1 MNRNKYNNTQ
11 LRSDIGVFTGTRKE
25 GSTDQRAIIG
35 DIYIMLSQYCIEM
48 MSNDC
53 IKLSNYDTTN

>member
-1 MNRNKYNNTQ
+1 MNRNKYNNAH

-35 DIYIMLSQYCIEM
+35 DNYIMLS
-48 MSNDC
+48 
-53 IKLSNYDTTN
+53 KVLVLFH